1 MANSHTDIN
10 LNEVTPLEF
19 LVVEDNPDN
28 IAAAKLFFSRKDI
41 AKAARAEYA
50 TCYEQ
55 GRQMLEAGKERYRRC
70 IFDLQLP
77 EKEGDKPLDKSR
89 EEATDEAALK
99 NALGWKLVDLAD
111 KYCIPWAVITYGLDH
126 GKSGAPS
133 SHMTYF
139 WRELRELCAENDAR
153 KDTINAWEI
162 AYNRLINPFDNN
174 TDRSYIL
181 FKAIYK
187 GLDLARVIH
196 HAILNAPD
204 KHNICA
210 GPNISLK
217 IAELR
222 RR

>member
-126 GKSGAPS
+126 GTDGEPS
-133 SHMTYF
+133 SKMSYF
-139 WRELRELCAENDAR
+139 WRENRELRAIKNAR
-153 KDTINAWEI
+153 KDTPWAWEI
-162 AYNRLINPFDNN
+162 AYKQLINPWYDDNN
-174 TDRSYIL
+174 LTYRL
-181 FKAIYK
+181 FKEIYQ
-187 GLDLARVIH
+187 GMDIARVIH